1 MQKTNFSRIVLQ
13 LNNIFFGFLSDTW
26 RIKSIGLISV
36 LTGYFLFANF
46 LTKFISEGKNE
57 LIMVPIIIVFIEII
71 VRIKPAASSKFFYL
85 WTVVDKLRIGAIYAV
100 ILEAFKL
107 GSQTTLLLLQLDKQI
122 LELSQLKLIY
132 LKI

>member
-1 MQKTNFSRIVLQ
+1 MQKTNFSKITKK
-13 LNNIFFGFLSDTW
+13 LNNLFFGFLSDSW
-26 RIKSIGLISV
+26 RSKSISLISV

-71 VRIKPAASSKFFYL
+71 IRIKPYSNSKFFYI

-107 GSQTTLLLLQLDKQI
+107 GS
-122 LELSQLKLIY
+122 
-132 LKI
+132 

>member
-1 MQKTNFSRIVLQ
+1 MQKTNFLRISSQ
-13 LNNIFFGFLSDTW
+13 LNNLLFGFLSDSW
-26 RIKSIGLISV
+26 RSKSIGLISV

-71 VRIKPAASSKFFYL
+71 IRIKPSSNSRFYDL
-85 WTVVDKLRIGAIYAV
+85 WSVIDKLRIGAIYAI

-107 GSQTTLLLLQLDKQI
+107 GS
-122 LELSQLKLIY
+122 
-132 LKI
+132 

>member
-1 MQKTNFSRIVLQ
+1 MQKTNFLRITNKF
-13 LNNIFFGFLSDTW
+13 NNLFFGFLSDTW
-26 RIKSIGLISV
+26 RSKSISLISV

-57 LIMVPIIIVFIEII
+57 LIMVPIIIVLIEFII
-71 VRIKPAASSKFFYL
+71 RIKPSASSKFYYL

-107 GSQTTLLLLQLDKQI
+107 GS
-122 LELSQLKLIY
+122 
-132 LKI
+132 

>member
-1 MQKTNFSRIVLQ
+1 MQKTNYSRITYQ
-13 LNNIFFGFLSDTW
+13 LNNLFFGFLSDTW
-26 RIKSIGLISV
+26 RSKSISLISV

-71 VRIKPAASSKFFYL
+71 IRTRPSSSSKFYYL
-85 WTVVDKLRIGAIYAV
+85 WSVVDKLRIGAIYAI

-107 GSQTTLLLLQLDKQI
+107 GS
-122 LELSQLKLIY
+122 
-132 LKI
+132 

>member
-1 MQKTNFSRIVLQ
+1 MQKTNFSKITYQ
-13 LNNIFFGFLSDTW
+13 LNNLFFGFLTDTW
-26 RIKSIGLISV
+26 RTKSIGMISV

-71 VRIKPAASSKFFYL
+71 IRIKPSSNSRFYYL
-85 WTVVDKLRIGAIYAV
+85 WSVVDKIRIGAIYAV

-107 GSQTTLLLLQLDKQI
+107 GS
-122 LELSQLKLIY
+122 
-132 LKI
+132 

>member
-1 MQKTNFSRIVLQ
+1 MQKTSFSRITYQ
-13 LNNIFFGFLSDTW
+13 LNNLFFGFLSDTW
-26 RIKSIGLISV
+26 RTKSIGLISV

-71 VRIKPAASSKFFYL
+71 IRIKPSSNSRFYDL
-85 WTVVDKLRIGAIYAV
+85 WSVVDKIRIGAIYAV

-107 GSQTTLLLLQLDKQI
+107 GS
-122 LELSQLKLIY
+122 
-132 LKI
+132 

>member
-1 MQKTNFSRIVLQ
+1 MQKTNFSRITYQ
-13 LNNIFFGFLSDTW
+13 LNNLFFGFLSNTW
-26 RIKSIGLISV
+26 KTKSIGLISV
-36 LTGYFLFANF
+36 LIGYFLFANF

-71 VRIKPAASSKFFYL
+71 IRIRPSSNSKFYYI

-107 GSQTTLLLLQLDKQI
+107 GS
-122 LELSQLKLIY
+122 
-132 LKI
+132 

>member
-1 MQKTNFSRIVLQ
+1 MQKTNFSRITYQ
-13 LNNIFFGFLSDTW
+13 LNNLFFGFLSDTW
-26 RIKSIGLISV
+26 KIKSIGLISV

-71 VRIKPAASSKFFYL
+71 IRIKPSSNSKFYYI
-85 WTVVDKLRIGAIYAV
+85 WTVVDKLRIGAVYAI

-107 GSQTTLLLLQLDKQI
+107 GS
-122 LELSQLKLIY
+122 
-132 LKI
+132 

>member
-1 MQKTNFSRIVLQ
+1 MQKTNFSRITLQ
-13 LNNIFFGFLSDTW
+13 LNNLFFGFLSDTW
-26 RIKSIGLISV
+26 RTKSIGLISV

-71 VRIKPAASSKFFYL
+71 IRIRPSLNSKFFYA
-85 WTVVDKLRIGAIYAV
+85 WTVVDKLRIGAIYAI

-107 GSQTTLLLLQLDKQI
+107 GS
-122 LELSQLKLIY
+122 
-132 LKI
+132 

>member
-1 MQKTNFSRIVLQ
+1 MQKTNFSRITYQ
-13 LNNIFFGFLSDTW
+13 LNKLFFGFLNDTW
-26 RIKSIGLISV
+26 RSKSISLISV

-71 VRIKPAASSKFFYL
+71 IRVKPSSNSKFYYI
-85 WTVVDKLRIGAIYAV
+85 WAVVDKLRIGAIYAV

-107 GSQTTLLLLQLDKQI
+107 GS
-122 LELSQLKLIY
+122 
-132 LKI
+132 